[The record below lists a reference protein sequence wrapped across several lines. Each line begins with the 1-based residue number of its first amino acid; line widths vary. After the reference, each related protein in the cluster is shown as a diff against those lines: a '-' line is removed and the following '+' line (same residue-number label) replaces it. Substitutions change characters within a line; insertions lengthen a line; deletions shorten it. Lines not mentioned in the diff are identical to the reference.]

1 MSQRKYH
8 YQVFPAAEV
17 LALFAVRP
25 DVPADAFISADK
37 ATEAIQAALTAGFRW
52 VRTDG
57 EHAIF
62 EAADEP
68 AQ

>member
-1 MSQRKYH
+1 MSTRYR

-25 DVPADAFISADK
+25 DLPADAFISADRMT
-37 ATEAIQAALTAGFRW
+37 AAIQAALAAGFRW
-52 VRTDG
+52 VRIDG